1 MILGE
6 KTIKNRHPVIQFAF
20 DYFSRPNKNRFE
32 IVDILRG
39 LAVVQMMVFH
49 FCFLLKE
56 FRIAFLDFSYNANW
70 AAFRIVIVTM
80 FLSLVGVSLK
90 IAWERGLKPK
100 SYYRRL
106 AQLFVYGLALSI
118 TTYLIAP
125 SRTVIFGI
133 LQFILVASILGLV
146 FIRFVWI
153 NLFLGIAIVWFGFN
167 YSNSVFNQDGLWW
180 IGMVTRSPV
189 TLDYVPMFPW
199 FGLVLIGI
207 FIGHFVVSLPKLEPL
222 KNWHAKDL
230 VSRTLALTGRH
241 SLTLYMAHVP
251 IFFVFI
257 YLFIA

>member
-1 MILGE
+1 MIN
-6 KTIKNRHPVIQFAF
+6 KNNPIIRFVLN
-20 DYFSRPNKNRFE
+20 YFSRPNKNRFE
-32 IVDILRG
+32 IVDVLRG
-39 LAVVQMMVFH
+39 MAVIQMMVFH

-90 IAWERGLKPK
+90 IAWERGLKPN

-106 AQLFVYGLALSI
+106 AQLFFYGLALSL

-133 LQFILVASILGLV
+133 LQFIFVASILGLV
-146 FIRFVWI
+146 FIRLVWI
-153 NLFLGIAIVWFGFN
+153 NLFLGVMILWLGNN
-167 YSNSVFNQDGLWW
+167 YTNPIFNQEGLWW
-180 IGMVTRSPV
+180 VGMVTRGPV
-189 TLDYVPMFPW
+189 TLDYVPLFPW

-207 FIGHFVVSLPKLEPL
+207 FIGHFVVNYKQFDPL
-222 KNWHAKDL
+222 KNWHAKDF
-230 VSRTLALTGRH
+230 VSQTLALTGRH

-251 IFFVFI
+251 IFFIFI
-257 YLFIA
+257 YLFLA

>member
-1 MILGE
+1 MI
-6 KTIKNRHPVIQFAF
+6 KTQNPLVRFVV

-32 IVDILRG
+32 IVDVLRG
-39 LAVVQMMVFH
+39 LAVVQMMIFH

-90 IAWERGLKPK
+90 IAWERGLKRK

-106 AQLFVYGLALSI
+106 AQLFFYGLALSL
-118 TTYLIAP
+118 TTYIIAP

-133 LQFILVASILGLV
+133 LQFIFVASILGLV
-146 FIRFVWI
+146 FVRLVWV
-153 NLFLGIAIVWFGFN
+153 NLILGTVIIWLGFN
-167 YSNSVFNQDGLWW
+167 YANPIFNQAGLWW
-180 IGMVTRSPV
+180 IGMVTRGPV
-189 TLDYVPMFPW
+189 TLDYVPLFPW

-207 FIGHFVVSLPKLEPL
+207 FIGHFVVHKPQLAPIKS
-222 KNWHAKDL
+222 WHAKDF
-230 VSRTLALTGRH
+230 VSQTLALTGRH

-257 YLFIA
+257 YLFMT